1 MSKILEWLKRIL
13 SAAIGGFV
21 RSFGNPVAAEVS
33 AVEEAGKIA
42 VEEISHATHR
52 EEPKAFGQG
61 STEAAPEVES
71 RSGQNTVGKT
81 PHIPGP
87 TTFDKAV
94 DKPYGSNRKH

>member
-1 MSKILEWLKRIL
+1 MSRLIEWLKRIL

-33 AVEEAGKIA
+33 AVEEVGKIA

-52 EEPKAFGQG
+52 EEPKASGQG
-61 STEAAPEVES
+61 SSEAAPEVES
-71 RSGQNTVGKT
+71 GSGQNTVGEN
-81 PHIPGP
+81 PNIPGP

-94 DKPYGSNRKH
+94 DSTYGRNRKH